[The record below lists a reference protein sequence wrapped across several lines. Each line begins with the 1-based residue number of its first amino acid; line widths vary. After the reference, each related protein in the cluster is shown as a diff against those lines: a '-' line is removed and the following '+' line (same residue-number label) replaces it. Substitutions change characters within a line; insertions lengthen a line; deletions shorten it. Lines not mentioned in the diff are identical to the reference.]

1 MTFLLFL
8 YVQNLKGK
16 DAFVYQLLSEAKF
29 KVKLSAIDVRVDGCG
44 NDDDGDDDLCDID
57 LDLMDEIGGGVHFSE
72 LDLATAIEKG
82 AIVDLFL
89 KLLFFRFL
97 IFIIVV
103 QAFKFNC
110 NLSLTFIHLNFSY
123 FDITWPNDES
133 CKSFL
138 KNPVRRINKMYC
150 IVRKTLHSSIKFVV

>member
-16 DAFVYQLLSEAKF
+16 DALVYQLLSEAKF

-82 AIVDLFL
+82 ASWSKTPSRYLLTLAMIMITNITTSATMATIISIIIIMHNNLTNLLVD
-89 KLLFFRFL
+89 
-97 IFIIVV
+97 I
-103 QAFKFNC
+103 
-110 NLSLTFIHLNFSY
+110 
-123 FDITWPNDES
+123 ES
-133 CKSFL
+133 SE
-138 KNPVRRINKMYC
+138 
-150 IVRKTLHSSIKFVV
+150 